1 MANIFDTVF
10 IEKPKRSK
18 QNLSHSRLLTTDYG
32 KLVPILAMDCVP
44 GDKVKL
50 SSTCFIRTAP
60 MLSPSLTPSTARIDY
75 FFVPYRIVWDDFK
88 DFITGGEDGLASP
101 KEPFYHVE
109 PKSPYNKAGSL
120 FDHLGIPT
128 EIKRPVNNVTLMMRA
143 YNLIWN
149 EWYRDQNTQ
158 TEAQVLKTSGQEP
171 QDDFR
176 YELKY
181 RCWRK
186 DMFTSAL
193 KSPQRG
199 VSVPINTTTEAHI
212 SGQIVNVRASTHEG
226 NNTTKIDFVDSN
238 GDYRLGELK
247 VVDGVLQFHAIDGH
261 SSTAS
266 SGDNPVPL
274 VNSPVTLSSSN
285 PVEIDGLTISI
296 QDIRRANAVQVWL
309 ERNARAG
316 GRYVEQILSHFGVRT
331 PDYRLDRP
339 EYLGGATQP
348 VQVKSVMN
356 MTENNSTHYEDAV
369 GALSGAGTSIGYAR
383 GRKTYHV
390 DEHGCI
396 IGLLSIMPEA
406 MYYQGVPRHFLKS
419 NKFEWLFPEFAN
431 LGEQPIYIQELYR
444 EDGAPESYFGY
455 EPRYAEYRYIQNS
468 IHGDFRTSLKFWHQA
483 REFGSSPSLSSTF
496 VECSPNKDGIN
507 RIWAVNTAP
516 DGSQIDHFWVQ
527 INNSVKMKRPL
538 PKYGIPSLKV

>member
-75 FFVPYRIVWDDFK
+75 FFVPYRLVWDDFR
-88 DFITGGEDGLASP
+88 DFITGGEDGLAAP
-101 KEPFYHVE
+101 KEPFYHVL
-109 PKSPYNKAGSL
+109 PNSPYNKAGSL

-128 EIKRPVNNVTLMMRA
+128 EITRPVNNVSLMMRA
-143 YNLIWN
+143 YNMIWN

-158 TEAQVLKTSGQEP
+158 HEAEVLKTSGQES
-171 QDDFR
+171 QDDTR
-176 YELKY
+176 YALKY

-199 VSVPINTTTEAHI
+199 VSVPISTTAEARFVGNI
-212 SGQIVNVRASTHEG
+212 MSIDEVEGSSGQSQSDTLITYVNTNGQLRRGQLSVQSGTVRFSP
-226 NNTTKIDFVDSN
+226 
-238 GDYRLGELK
+238 
-247 VVDGVLQFHAIDGH
+247 IDGG
-261 SSTAS
+261 STTDS
-266 SGDNPVPL
+266 SGSSAVL
-274 VNSPVTLSSSN
+274 TSSPVSVRSN
-285 PVEIDGLTISI
+285 QPVEIDGLTISI

-356 MTENNSTHYEDAV
+356 MTENNSPRYEDAV
-369 GALSGAGTSIGYAR
+369 GALSGAGTSIGYAK
-383 GRKTYHV
+383 GRKTYNV
-390 DEHGCI
+390 QEHGCI
-396 IGLLSIMPEA
+396 IGLLSIMPVA
-406 MYYQGVPRHFLKS
+406 MYFQGVPRHFLKS

-431 LGEQPIYIQELYR
+431 LGEQPIYIQ
-444 EDGAPESYFGY
+444 
-455 EPRYAEYRYIQNS
+455 
-468 IHGDFRTSLKFWHQA
+468 RTE
-483 REFGSSPSLSSTF
+483 R
-496 VECSPNKDGIN
+496 
-507 RIWAVNTAP
+507 
-516 DGSQIDHFWVQ
+516 
-527 INNSVKMKRPL
+527 
-538 PKYGIPSLKV
+538 

>member
-1 MANIFDTVF
+1 MANIFDSVF

-75 FFVPYRIVWDDFK
+75 FFVPYRLVWDDFR
-88 DFITGGEDGLASP
+88 DFITGGEDGFASP
-101 KEPFYHVE
+101 KEPYYHVE
-109 PKSPYNKAGSL
+109 PNSPYNKAGSL

-128 EIKRPVNNVTLMMRA
+128 EITRPVNNVTLMMRS

-158 TEAQVLKTSGQEP
+158 HEAEVLKTSGQES

-193 KSPQRG
+193 TSPQRG
-199 VSVPINTTTEAHI
+199 VSVPINTSTQARIT
-212 SGQIVNVRASTHEG
+212 GQIVNLEPFTAEDTNATRIKFLDTQG
-226 NNTTKIDFVDSN
+226 NL
-238 GDYRLGELK
+238 RQGELK
-247 VVDGVLQFHAIDGH
+247 VVNNVLQFRPINATGTF
-261 SSTAS
+261 SSDDDDAVS
-266 SGDNPVPL
+266 M
-274 VNSPVTLSSSN
+274 VNSPVSLTGEDAVN
-285 PVEIDGLTISI
+285 IDGLNISI

-356 MTENNSTHYEDAV
+356 MTETGDGTYESAV
-369 GALSGAGTSIGYAR
+369 GALSGSGTSIGYAR

-390 DEHGCI
+390 EEHGCI

-444 EDGAPESYFGY
+444 EDGTPESYFGY

-483 REFGSSPSLSSTF
+483 REFGSTPSLTAPF

-507 RIWAVNTAP
+507 RIWAVNIAP